1 MPRFRHLADRQSSG
15 HDVAVPTDD
24 APAIR
29 PLLDKLGVKPGHR
42 VAVLGLD
49 DPPFV
54 DLLRTRSGDVFV
66 GRRRVGLDQ
75 LFVRFDRREDLRRLG
90 AHKDF
95 IEKDGAVWALWPKGS
110 KAINENDVRD
120 MALEV
125 GLVDVKV
132 VSFSPELSALKLIYR
147 LKDR

>member
-1 MPRFRHLADRQSSG
+1 MAR
-15 HDVAVPTDD
+15 DD
-24 APAIR
+24 TPSTR
-29 PLLDKLGVKPGHR
+29 PLLDKLGVKPGFR

-49 DPPFV
+49 DPGFV
-54 DLLRTRSGDVFV
+54 RLLGTRTPDVYV

-75 LFVRFDRREDLRRLG
+75 MFVRFDRREDLRRLG
-90 AHKDF
+90 GHKEF
-95 IEKDGAVWALWPKGS
+95 IERDGAVWALWPKGS

-120 MALEV
+120 VALDI

-147 LKDR
+147 LEDR

>member
-1 MPRFRHLADRQSSG
+1 MPDEPS
-15 HDVAVPTDD
+15 P
-24 APAIR
+24 R
-29 PLLDKLGVKPGHR
+29 PLLDKLGVKQGHR
-42 VAVLGLD
+42 VAVIGLD
-49 DPPFV
+49 DPAFV

-75 LFVRFDRREDLRRLG
+75 LYVRFDRREDLPRLG
-90 AHKDF
+90 GHKRF
-95 IEKDGAVWALWPKGS
+95 IESDGAVWALWPKGS

-120 MALEV
+120 AALGV

-147 LKDR
+147 LRDR

>member
-1 MPRFRHLADRQSSG
+1 MSTMAR
-15 HDVAVPTDD
+15 DD
-24 APAIR
+24 TPSTK
-29 PLLDKLGVKPGHR
+29 PLIDKLGVKEGFR
-42 VAVLGLD
+42 IAVLGLD
-49 DPPFV
+49 DPAFV
-54 DLLRTRSGDVFV
+54 SLLATRTPDVYV

-75 LFVRFDRREDLRRLG
+75 MFVRFDRREELTRLRT
-90 AHKDF
+90 HKDF
-95 IEKDGAVWALWPKGS
+95 IEKNGAIWALWPKGS

-120 MALEV
+120 AALDV